1 MRDDGRGKMEDGS
14 GKTEDGRWK
23 MEDGRWEMGDGRGKL
38 DEGKIKQNEYL
49 RYKNYNLQN
58 ELHTSFIISY
68 FGLCNCIFY

>member
-14 GKTEDGRWK
+14 GKTEDGRWE
-23 MEDGRWEMGDGRGKL
+23 ME
-38 DEGKIKQNEYL
+38 EGSWMREKIKQNEYL

-68 FGLCNCIFY
+68 FGLFNCIVY